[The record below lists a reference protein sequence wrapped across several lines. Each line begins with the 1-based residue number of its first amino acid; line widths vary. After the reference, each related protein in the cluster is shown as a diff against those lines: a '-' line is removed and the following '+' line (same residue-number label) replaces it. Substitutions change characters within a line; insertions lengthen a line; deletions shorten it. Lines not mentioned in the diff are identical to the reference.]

1 MGIVCNCCWSTSW
14 NSKWRFTLIFS
25 LTAGIIKKL
34 LSIRRNEKKKHDKI
48 LMLTKS
54 KLDSIEALV
63 SQALID
69 MEISNEEV
77 NAIIR
82 EKKMWEYERKC
93 EECQSKIRKYETE

>member
-1 MGIVCNCCWSTSW
+1 
-14 NSKWRFTLIFS
+14 
-25 LTAGIIKKL
+25 
-34 LSIRRNEKKKHDKI
+34 
-48 LMLTKS
+48 MLTKS